1 MIEPEELTRFSSLN
15 RLVRVTAWCRRWKRA
30 LAAKHPPP
38 VAASLPPAKDTLSA
52 SECDDA
58 RLAWIRVVQ
67 TAAYKEELRTLARGA
82 SLPNRNNL
90 VKLVPFSDPL
100 GILRVGGRIKH
111 ALLAY
116 DERHPAILPGS
127 SHLTQLIIE
136 ACHRRTM
143 HGGVQLTLGTV
154 RQHYWIPRG
163 RQMAVHLEVV
173 SDYSADAFL
182 AALRRFTARR
192 GLCRSL
198 QSDCG
203 TNFVGADAQLR
214 AFFTASNPAQRRIA
228 DQLANDRIQW
238 RFNPPS
244 APHFG
249 GLWEAAVKS
258 LKHHLRRV
266 LGESTLT
273 YEEMSTLLAQIEACM
288 NSRPLQALSD
298 DPDDLAALTPG
309 HFLVG
314 TALNALPE
322 PCLVDAPIGRHSR
335 WQLLQ
340 KMRDHFWDRWSREYL
355 HSLFQRP
362 KWWASN
368 KEIRIGRLCL
378 IRSDNTPPTRWP
390 LARII
395 ATQPGEDG
403 QVRVVT
409 VRTATSE
416 LTRPIVKIVLL
427 PESSCDEE
435 ENEPA
440 HRGNIASRS

>member
-1 MIEPEELTRFSSLN
+1 MGDLP
-15 RLVRVTAWCRRWKRA
+15 RLRVT
-30 LAAKHPPP
+30 
-38 VAASLPPAKDTLSA
+38 PA
-52 SECDDA
+52 
-58 RLAWIRVVQ
+58 RPF
-67 TAAYKEELRTLARGA
+67 LRTGVDYAGPIQLRTTKGRG
-82 SLPNRNNL
+82 
-90 VKLVPFSDPL
+90 
-100 GILRVGGRIKH
+100 
-111 ALLAY
+111 
-116 DERHPAILPGS
+116 
-127 SHLTQLIIE
+127 
-136 ACHRRTM
+136 HRSYKAFIAVFVCLSTK
-143 HGGVQLTLGTV
+143 
-154 RQHYWIPRG
+154 
-163 RQMAVHLEVV
+163 AVHLEVV

-378 IRSDNTPPTRWP
+378 IRSDNTPPTR
-390 LARII
+390 
-395 ATQPGEDG
+395 
-403 QVRVVT
+403 
-409 VRTATSE
+409 
-416 LTRPIVKIVLL
+416 
-427 PESSCDEE
+427 
-435 ENEPA
+435 
-440 HRGNIASRS
+440 

>member
-1 MIEPEELTRFSSLN
+1 MPEERVNVHAVAAPLPEVIEPEELTRFSSLN

-163 RQMAVHLEVV
+163 RQMVKAVIHRCVTCARWRGATQKQIMGDLPRLRVTPARPFLRTGVDYAGPIQLRTTKGRGHRSYKAFIAVFVCLSTKAVHLEVV

-228 DQLANDRIQW
+228 D
-238 RFNPPS
+238 
-244 APHFG
+244 
-249 GLWEAAVKS
+249 
-258 LKHHLRRV
+258 
-266 LGESTLT
+266 
-273 YEEMSTLLAQIEACM
+273 
-288 NSRPLQALSD
+288 
-298 DPDDLAALTPG
+298 
-309 HFLVG
+309 
-314 TALNALPE
+314 
-322 PCLVDAPIGRHSR
+322 
-335 WQLLQ
+335 
-340 KMRDHFWDRWSREYL
+340 
-355 HSLFQRP
+355 
-362 KWWASN
+362 
-368 KEIRIGRLCL
+368 
-378 IRSDNTPPTRWP
+378 
-390 LARII
+390 
-395 ATQPGEDG
+395 
-403 QVRVVT
+403 
-409 VRTATSE
+409 
-416 LTRPIVKIVLL
+416 
-427 PESSCDEE
+427 
-435 ENEPA
+435 
-440 HRGNIASRS
+440 